1 MECKLTLTGDW
12 ICFHWYSQE
21 RLLCEVVGKTN
32 HPNVLAMLE
41 AYGVDSLLPGLDL
54 NDACVF
60 QLERQFVIAVLF
72 LVWCKIL
79 GNTNLQLNIETRAQ
93 TDLVL

>member
-1 MECKLTLTGDW
+1 
-12 ICFHWYSQE
+12 
-21 RLLCEVVGKTN
+21 
-32 HPNVLAMLE
+32 MLE

-72 LVWCKIL
+72 LVRCKIL